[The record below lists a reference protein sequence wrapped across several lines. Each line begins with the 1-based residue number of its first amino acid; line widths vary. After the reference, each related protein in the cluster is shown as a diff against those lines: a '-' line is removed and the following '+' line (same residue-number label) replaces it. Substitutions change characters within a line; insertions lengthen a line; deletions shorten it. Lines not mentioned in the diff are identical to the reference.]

1 MRREDGF
8 ERREDEP
15 TRPVRVPRLS
25 PNIRNDTSRIIRV
38 DLAMS
43 RSAASRADDQAQP
56 EPRRAFLA
64 LPHDEPLAHQPLE
77 ARRAMLDEL
86 AGVDRHRAG

>member
-25 PNIRNDTSRIIRV
+25 TKILNDTSRIIRV
-38 DLAMS
+38 DLA
-43 RSAASRADDQAQP
+43 DCDP
-56 EPRRAFLA
+56 PRR
-64 LPHDEPLAHQPLE
+64 EPTLKLST
-77 ARRAMLDEL
+77 AR
-86 AGVDRHRAG
+86 

>member
-25 PNIRNDTSRIIRV
+25 LKILNDTSRIMRV
-38 DLAMS
+38 DLPATDPPGREPTLKLTS
-43 RSAASRADDQAQP
+43 RRY
-56 EPRRAFLA
+56 
-64 LPHDEPLAHQPLE
+64 
-77 ARRAMLDEL
+77 
-86 AGVDRHRAG
+86 

>member
-25 PNIRNDTSRIIRV
+25 PNIRNDTSRVIRV
-38 DLAMS
+38 DMPMS
-43 RSAASRADDQAQP
+43 DP
-56 EPRRAFLA
+56 PRREPTIKLA
-64 LPHDEPLAHQPLE
+64 P
-77 ARRAMLDEL
+77 RRF
-86 AGVDRHRAG
+86 